1 MTEITEVV
9 IRKIL
14 DSRGNP
20 TVEVDI
26 FTPSGFGT
34 ASAPSGASTGANEV
48 VAFPEEGVDHAIS
61 VFTEDAAP
69 KLLGQEVTEQQEI
82 DALLVEID
90 GTDNFSSLGGN
101 VAVATSLA
109 VAKSAAFALGLPL
122 YRYLGGAFTIKTPF
136 PLGNVL
142 GGGKHAVGGT
152 DIQEYSAIAMGPSAR
167 ESVFANA
174 QVHLAV
180 KKRLKQKYPDTA
192 IGKGDEGA
200 WVAKMDNEE
209 ALELVADSCKEASE
223 SVNFQISPCLDIAA
237 SELYKD
243 GIYHYRNGDLDTEG
257 QIEFVTHLVENYNLY
272 LVEDPLDQEDFEGY
286 SQLTKAVGDRCIIVG
301 DDLFVTNPQRV
312 KKGIEMKSANAVLI
326 KPNQIGTLSK
336 TIETIKLAHE
346 NGYKTV
352 ISHRSGE
359 TTDSTIAHMGV
370 AFGCHAIKTGVV
382 GGERTAKLNELIRI
396 EEELAKTEG

>member
-1 MTEITEVV
+1 LTEITEVV

-48 VAFPEEGVDHAIS
+48 VAFPSEGVDHAIQI
-61 VFTEDAAP
+61 FTEDAAS
-69 KLLGQEVTEQQEI
+69 KLLGLEVTEQQEI
-82 DALLVEID
+82 DTLLAEID
-90 GTDNFSSLGGN
+90 GTDNFSHIGGN

-109 VAKSAAFALGLPL
+109 VAKCAAFTLGLPL
-122 YRYLGGAFTIKTPF
+122 YRYLGGTFTVKTPF

-152 DIQEYSAIAMGPSAR
+152 DIQEYSAIAMGPSLR

-174 QVHLAV
+174 TVHLVV
-180 KKRLKQKYPDTA
+180 KKRLKQKYPDSA

-200 WVAKMDNEE
+200 WVAKMDNED
-209 ALELVADSCKEASE
+209 ALELVSESCKEVSE
-223 SVNFQISPCLDIAA
+223 SVNFPISPCLDIAA

-243 GIYHYRNGDLDTEG
+243 GIYHYKNGDLDKEG
-257 QIEFVTHLVENYNLY
+257 QIEFITHLVDNYNLY

-301 DDLFVTNPQRV
+301 DDLFVTDSKRV

-359 TTDSTIAHMGV
+359 TTDSTIAHIGV